1 MANFNIDYLIVAGGG
16 GGGAGYTAS
25 TVGTGGGG
33 GAGGYLTNVGST
45 SLSLNTST
53 SYTITIGSGGSGGAP
68 SVNSSSGSDSIFSGT
83 GITTIQ
89 ATGGGRGGMYNNS
102 NIGGSGGSGGG
113 TGYSGGFAAGGSGN
127 TPSTTPSQGNDGGDY
142 YEASPYGGSGGGGA
156 GSVGSDG
163 PTNVD
168 GGSGVANSIT
178 GTSTFYAAGGGGGK
192 PGTSGT
198 QAGGSGIGGNG
209 GNASSLNGTNG
220 VANTGSGGGGAGHPF
235 ATGNN
240 SGSAGD
246 GGSGIVILR
255 YATADANYTAT
266 GLTPT
271 ETTDGTDTILSFT
284 TVGTGTITFSTPPPP
299 PFNPTKV
306 TTPVT
311 DFNKL
316 NTEEGLKIPSG
327 TSSNQPTGVEGMVR
341 NDTTQSSAGSSSAIT
356 YYNGTNWRYFEN
368 ELNTSFNTVLY
379 TGNGATQSI
388 TGVGFEPDLV
398 WIKQRTGSVAN
409 HLLFDSIRGAYK
421 QIMPNTTSSTVDRT
435 SADKGLTSFD
445 SNGFT
450 VKDTN
455 AGDYEI
461 NGPNGGTYSGNG
473 SYVAWCFKAGG
484 LINKAAEFNGSSSK
498 ITLPT
503 GSPFNDSDTIKAVS
517 VWVKADTST
526 SRVYPLSISSTSDSN
541 DFWYIGYMGD
551 LNAIYVATRDGSSS
565 NQSIAYATITPDTG
579 WHHIVVQL
587 TATGKEIYL
596 DGVNQT
602 ITNSN
607 SGTATNTSW
616 ISYPSYSG
624 TVQGA
629 IGVLRL
635 ASISYSQGKIDQ
647 VRIFNNALSSSQI
660 TQLYNETKADNSV
673 LNFPSGAG
681 CVAAYPLGENANG
694 VDGLYNGTA
703 SNVTF
708 DKPGYLTRNTEG
720 TIESNVSVN
729 NDLKFSIVSYTGNGT
744 AGSTVGHG
752 LDSTPEM
759 VIVKSLTTTA
769 NQSWSVYQVDVGNN
783 GSLTLE
789 LPNTP
794 YYDIGYWNNT
804 SPTSSVFTLGY
815 YAVSNQ
821 NNANYI
827 AYCFASKPNYS
838 KVGSYLGNGNAT
850 GPTVTLGFEPAFV
863 MIKGV
868 NQSGDWT
875 MLDNK
880 RDTSNPNSA
889 RLDANSNM
897 AEYNA
902 VGLMDFNSDGFQIVT
917 TQAAQNA
924 LNKTFIYLAFANTI

>member
-156 GSVGSDG
+156 GSAGSDG
-163 PTNVD
+163 PLNVD

-284 TVGTGTITFSTPPPP
+284 TVGTGAITFTTPIP

-311 DFNKL
+311 DFNKI

-341 NDTTQSSAGSSSAIT
+341 NDTTQSSKGSSSTIT

-368 ELNTSFNTVLY
+368 ELNTSFNTVLFQS
-379 TGNGATQSI
+379 NNQLAQSI
-388 TGVGFEPDLV
+388 TGVGFQPDLILGKTV
-398 WIKQRTGSVAN
+398 QTAASWDVY
-409 HLLFDSIRGAYK
+409 DSIRGG
-421 QIMPNTTSSTVDRT
+421 SSYLATNLSNAAATGNYV
-435 SADKGLTSFD
+435 TSFD
-445 SNGFT
+445 SNGFSL
-450 VKDTN
+450 
-455 AGDYEI
+455 
-461 NGPNGGTYSGNG
+461 GTDSNFNYYNNQES
-473 SYVAWCFKAGG
+473 VAYCFKAGG
-484 LINKAAEFNGSSSK
+484 LINKAADFNGSSSYSDIGGNLVNNLTS
-498 ITLPT
+498 ITLSAWVYTDPNT
-503 GSPFNDSDTIKAVS
+503 QYSYVMHVGDVGTAGEAFSISRWNNTASSGYDAYTVYANIGGGNIDGNYVLNENTWYHIAVT
-517 VWVKADTST
+517 WVGTTMKFYVNGNLTTTATTS
-526 SRVYPLSISSTSDSN
+526 SLSIPASGNSG
-541 DFWYIGYMGD
+541 YIGRY
-551 LNAIYVATRDGSSS
+551 IS
-565 NQSIAYATITPDTG
+565 NQSYN
-579 WHHIVVQL
+579 W
-587 TATGKEIYL
+587 K
-596 DGVNQT
+596 
-602 ITNSN
+602 
-607 SGTATNTSW
+607 
-616 ISYPSYSG
+616 
-624 TVQGA
+624 
-629 IGVLRL
+629 
-635 ASISYSQGKIDQ
+635 GKINQ
-647 VRIFNNALSSSQI
+647 VRIFNNALSSSEI

-673 LNFPSGAG
+673 LNFPNGAG

-708 DKPGYLTRNTEG
+708 GKPGYLTRNNEG
-720 TIESNVSVN
+720 TIESTVSVN
-729 NDLKFSIVSYTGNGT
+729 NDLGFSIASYTGNGT
-744 AGSTVGHG
+744 AGATVGHG

-759 VIVKSLTTTA
+759 VIVKRLSGIENWAVYTA
-769 NQSWSVYQVDVGNN
+769 YSHPTAPENYL
-783 GSLTLE
+783 LTLDE
-789 LPNTP
+789 NYAASLNSTR
-794 YYDIGYWNNT
+794 WNNT
-804 SPTSSVFTLGY
+804 APTSVTFSVGTSQ
-815 YAVSNQ
+815 AVNASSN
-821 NNANYI
+821 NYI
-827 AYCFASKPNYS
+827 AYCFTSKPNYS
-838 KVGSYLGNGNAT
+838 KVGSYYRS
-850 GPTVTLGFEPAFV
+850 
-863 MIKGV
+863 K
-868 NQSGDWT
+868 
-875 MLDNK
+875 
-880 RDTSNPNSA
+880 
-889 RLDANSNM
+889 
-897 AEYNA
+897 
-902 VGLMDFNSDGFQIVT
+902 
-917 TQAAQNA
+917 
-924 LNKTFIYLAFANTI
+924 

>member
-156 GSVGSDG
+156 GSAGSDG
-163 PTNVD
+163 PLNVD

-284 TVGTGTITFSTPPPP
+284 TVGTGTITFTTPIP

-311 DFNKL
+311 DFNKI

-341 NDTTQSSAGSSSAIT
+341 NDTTQSSKGSSSTIT

-368 ELNTSFNTVLY
+368 ELNTSFNTVLFQS
-379 TGNGATQSI
+379 NNQLAQSI
-388 TGVGFEPDLV
+388 TGVGFQPDLILGKTV
-398 WIKQRTGSVAN
+398 QTAASWDVY
-409 HLLFDSIRGAYK
+409 DSIRGG
-421 QIMPNTTSSTVDRT
+421 SSYLATNLSNAAATGNYV
-435 SADKGLTSFD
+435 TSFD
-445 SNGFT
+445 SNGFSL
-450 VKDTN
+450 
-455 AGDYEI
+455 
-461 NGPNGGTYSGNG
+461 GTDSNFNYYNNQES
-473 SYVAWCFKAGG
+473 VAYCFKAGG
-484 LINKAAEFNGSSSK
+484 LINKAADFNGSSSYSDIGGNLVNNLTS
-498 ITLPT
+498 ITLSAWVYTDPNT
-503 GSPFNDSDTIKAVS
+503 QYSYVMHVGDVGTAGEAFSISRWNNTASSGYDAYTVYANIGGGNIDGNYVLNENTWYHIAVT
-517 VWVKADTST
+517 WVGTTMKFYVNGNLTTTATTS
-526 SRVYPLSISSTSDSN
+526 SLSIPASGNSG
-541 DFWYIGYMGD
+541 YIGRY
-551 LNAIYVATRDGSSS
+551 IS
-565 NQSIAYATITPDTG
+565 NQSYN
-579 WHHIVVQL
+579 W
-587 TATGKEIYL
+587 K
-596 DGVNQT
+596 
-602 ITNSN
+602 
-607 SGTATNTSW
+607 
-616 ISYPSYSG
+616 
-624 TVQGA
+624 
-629 IGVLRL
+629 
-635 ASISYSQGKIDQ
+635 GKINQ
-647 VRIFNNALSSSQI
+647 VRIFNNALSSSEI

-673 LNFPSGAG
+673 LNFPNGAG

-708 DKPGYLTRNTEG
+708 GKPGYLTRNNEG
-720 TIESNVSVN
+720 TIESTVSVN
-729 NDLKFSIVSYTGNGT
+729 NDLGFSIASYTGNGT
-744 AGSTVGHG
+744 AGATVGHG

-759 VIVKSLTTTA
+759 VIVKRLSGIENWAVYTA
-769 NQSWSVYQVDVGNN
+769 YSHPTAPENYL
-783 GSLTLE
+783 LTLDE
-789 LPNTP
+789 NYAASLNSTR
-794 YYDIGYWNNT
+794 WNNT
-804 SPTSSVFTLGY
+804 APTSVTFSVGTSQ
-815 YAVSNQ
+815 AVNASSN
-821 NNANYI
+821 NYI
-827 AYCFASKPNYS
+827 AYCFTSKPNYS
-838 KVGSYLGNGNAT
+838 KVGSYT
-850 GPTVTLGFEPAFV
+850 GANSSVFVSTGFEPAFV
-863 MIKGV
+863 MIKFT
-868 NQSGDWT
+868 SGSIGYGGWFIY
-875 MLDNK
+875 DNK
-880 RDTSNPNSA
+880 RDTTNPVSVFLQANTNGTEINNS
-889 RLDANSNM
+889 S
-897 AEYNA
+897 YSIS
-902 VGLMDFNSDGFQIVT
+902 FNSTGFTVGSTQNDGI
-917 TQAAQNA
+917 NY
-924 LNKTFIYLAFANTI
+924 NNNEYIYYAVANTI

>member
-113 TGYSGGFAAGGSGN
+113 TGYSGAFTQGGSGN

-156 GSVGSDG
+156 GSAGSDG
-163 PTNVD
+163 PLNVD

-284 TVGTGTITFSTPPPP
+284 TVGTGAITFTTPIQ

-311 DFNKL
+311 DFNKI

-341 NDTTQSSAGSSSAIT
+341 NDTTQSSKGSSSAIT

-368 ELNTSFNTVLY
+368 ELNTNFNTVLFQS
-379 TGNGATQSI
+379 NNQLAQSI
-388 TGVGFEPDLV
+388 TGVGFQPDLILGKTV
-398 WIKQRTGSVAN
+398 QTAASWDVY
-409 HLLFDSIRGAYK
+409 DSIRGG
-421 QIMPNTTSSTVDRT
+421 SSYLATNLSNAAATGNYV
-435 SADKGLTSFD
+435 TSFD
-445 SNGFT
+445 SNGFSL
-450 VKDTN
+450 
-455 AGDYEI
+455 
-461 NGPNGGTYSGNG
+461 GTDSNFNYYNNQES
-473 SYVAWCFKAGG
+473 VAYCFKAGG
-484 LINKAAEFNGSSSK
+484 LTNKAADFNGSSSTVSLPGTPLNSLTS
-498 ITLPT
+498 ITYSAWVYYRGT
-503 GSPFNDSDTIKAVS
+503 GSGQSYGHIIS
-517 VWVKADTST
+517 GGST
-526 SRVYPLSISSTSDSN
+526 
-541 DFWYIGYMGD
+541 
-551 LNAIYVATRDGSSS
+551 S
-565 NQSIAYATITPDTG
+565 NQSAGKGLGIAVRNSDDLLYIWKTNGSVFSTTTLPENEWSHVALTNNAGAAKLYLNGAEVFTTTLDALNFDSSGNIIDIG
-579 WHHIVVQL
+579 EYFYNGSHHFY
-587 TATGKEIYL
+587 G
-596 DGVNQT
+596 
-602 ITNSN
+602 
-607 SGTATNTSW
+607 
-616 ISYPSYSG
+616 
-624 TVQGA
+624 
-629 IGVLRL
+629 
-635 ASISYSQGKIDQ
+635 SISQ
-647 VRIFNNALSSSQI
+647 VRIFNNALSSSEI

-681 CVAAYPLGENANG
+681 CIAAYPLGENAN
-694 VDGLYNGTA
+694 DLSNTYNGTA

-708 DKPGYLTRNTEG
+708 GKPGYLTRNTEG
-720 TIESNVSVN
+720 TIESTVSAN
-729 NDLKFSIVSYTGNGT
+729 NDLGFSIVSYTGNG
-744 AGSTVGHG
+744 
-752 LDSTPEM
+752 
-759 VIVKSLTTTA
+759 K
-769 NQSWSVYQVDVGNN
+769 Q
-783 GSLTLE
+783 E
-789 LPNTP
+789 LHRSRYRPVSP
-794 YYDIGYWNNT
+794 GQWN
-804 SPTSSVFTLGY
+804 
-815 YAVSNQ
+815 
-821 NNANYI
+821 
-827 AYCFASKPNYS
+827 
-838 KVGSYLGNGNAT
+838 
-850 GPTVTLGFEPAFV
+850 
-863 MIKGV
+863 
-868 NQSGDWT
+868 
-875 MLDNK
+875 
-880 RDTSNPNSA
+880 
-889 RLDANSNM
+889 
-897 AEYNA
+897 
-902 VGLMDFNSDGFQIVT
+902 
-917 TQAAQNA
+917 
-924 LNKTFIYLAFANTI
+924 